1 MDTNGTEPTAGRP
14 TGERGSPYDVVV
26 IGGGSAG
33 LGAALA
39 LARSRRSVLVIDDGT
54 PRNAPAGHV
63 HNYLGRE
70 GTPPQELLA
79 IGRQEVTGYGGE
91 VTTDR
96 VTGVERLDGGGFR
109 VDRRDGPPVEA
120 RRLLV
125 TTGLV
130 DRLPD
135 VEGLSDRWG
144 IDVLHCPYCH
154 GWEVRDHTIAI
165 LAIGSTWMHQALLWQ
180 QLTAHLTLV
189 LHDVPGAPDPDE
201 AEQLAALGIEVV
213 RGPAAAVELEHDQV
227 RGLRLRDGSFVPC
240 QQIVVGPPF
249 EARAELLSQL
259 GLPVADFRF
268 GDHVLGTHVPADPT
282 GATSVPGVWVAGNV
296 TNPHETVIGAAAAGF
311 RAAAAINLSLA
322 TEDTEAAVAAAQDR
336 LATATAV
343 ASGSGGNATGA

>member
-1 MDTNGTEPTAGRP
+1 MDTNAAEPT
-14 TGERGSPYDVVV
+14 ERYDVVV
-26 IGGGSAG
+26 VGGGSAG
-33 LGAALA
+33 LGAALT

-54 PRNAPAGHV
+54 PRNAPADHV

-70 GTPPQELLA
+70 GTPPQELVA
-79 IGRQEVTGYGGE
+79 IGRQEVASYGGE
-91 VTTDR
+91 VTSDR
-96 VTGVERLDGGGFR
+96 VIGVERLDAGGFR

-125 TTGLV
+125 TTGVV

-154 GWEVRDHTIAI
+154 GWEVRDHTLAI
-165 LAIGSTWMHQALLWQ
+165 LAIGPMWMHQALLWQ

-189 LHDVPGAPDPDE
+189 LHDVPDPNPDE
-201 AEQLAALGIEVV
+201 AEQLAALGIQVV

-227 RGLRLRDGSFVPC
+227 RGLRLRDGRLVPC

-259 GLPVADFRF
+259 GLPVEDFRF
-268 GDHVLGTHVPADPT
+268 GDHVLGTHVPADPM

-296 TNPHETVIGAAAAGF
+296 TNPMETVIGAAAAGF

-322 TEDTEAAVAAAQDR
+322 TEDAESAVVAAQDR
-336 LATATAV
+336 RAPAAAV
-343 ASGSGGNATGA
+343 APGSGGDTTGA